1 MHLKAILIKLVRKTN
16 IMSQQIFI
24 GNPISFKSLRD
35 YIFDHKV
42 NKGDSIVLN
51 PLNYQSILEEIKN
64 SDEEIDIP
72 INVFGVLLV
81 QHDSVELGKVQIVK
95 NDDLNS

>member
-1 MHLKAILIKLVRKTN
+1 
-16 IMSQQIFI
+16 MSQQFFI
-24 GNPISFKSLRD
+24 GNKISFKSIRD

-51 PLNYQSILEEIKN
+51 PMNYKSIIEEIKH
-64 SDEEIDIP
+64 SGEGSVEIP

-81 QHDSVELGKVQIVK
+81 QDDSVELGKVQIVK
-95 NDDLNS
+95 NENLNS